1 MKTLFFIAA
10 ITSSLNAFAQSSS
23 ELEMKLDAL
32 NVPDDKVTPILSDDK
47 LYVVNTRYSS
57 LINRHEI
64 GLMGANNF
72 TSDSHLTTQN
82 VSGTYRYHING
93 KWGLG
98 LRYSRYT
105 NKLTSAGEKL
115 FSDKKILPDTDYALN
130 SKEIFVNYN
139 TVYGKLRLTEDS
151 VVYFDQYASLGA
163 GKIKLA
169 SGEKNIY
176 SLDLGFSF
184 WLGQHGSSRLGIKN
198 EFYKQQQLSGARNVH
213 NVVGYLE
220 LGYLFGSGDRG

>member
-1 MKTLFFIAA
+1 MKNFLIASL
-10 ITSSLNAFAQSSS
+10 ITVSFSSFAQSSS
-23 ELEMKLDAL
+23 ELELKLDAL
-32 NVPDDKVTPILSDDK
+32 NVPDDKVTPVISEDK

-93 KWGLG
+93 KFGLG
-98 LRYSRYT
+98 LRYSRFT
-105 NKLTSAGEKL
+105 NKLTSAGQKL
-115 FSDKKILPDTDYALN
+115 FADKKILPDTDYALN

-139 TVYGKLRLTEDS
+139 TIYGKLRLTEDS

-169 SGEKNIY
+169 SGEKNVF
-176 SLDLGFSF
+176 SLDLGFAF
-184 WLGQHGSSRLGIKN
+184 WLGQHGSSRFGLKN